1 MRVDMDWVRR
11 AFKSQPSGADPG
23 TTIGAIAGEFAA
35 PPERHAVVAALLR
48 DGAQGVEV
56 LLIQRAEH
64 ELDPWSG
71 HMALP
76 GGHGDPTDASLV
88 ATAVREISEEV
99 GLDLME
105 HAELLG
111 RLPEV
116 QARPRQLMIYPLVF
130 SLSTAPEPIPNPLEV
145 QRVVWA
151 RLDHLRAPEA
161 QSGYEI
167 RVHQQR
173 HRLPAFDVDGYT
185 VWGLTYRILVD
196 LLERVDPKLDTR
208 PEPGKI

>member
-11 AFKSQPSGADPG
+11 AFASQETGAPAAPGAARGPAADP
-23 TTIGAIAGEFAA
+23 FAA
-35 PPERHAVVAALLR
+35 PHERHAVVAALLR
-48 DGAQGVEV
+48 ERSGGVEV

-76 GGHGDPTDASLV
+76 GGHGDPTDSSLV

-99 GLDLME
+99 GLDLLQ

-116 QARPRQLMIYPLVF
+116 EARPRRITIFPLVF
-130 SLSTAPEPIPNPLEV
+130 ALSAGPEPTPNPSEV
-145 QRVVWA
+145 QHIVWA
-151 RLDHLRAPEA
+151 RLDHLRAPA
-161 QSGYEI
+161 ARSGYEI
-167 RVHQQR
+167 SVRQQR
-173 HRLPAFDVDGYT
+173 HRFPAFDVDGHT

-196 LLERVDPKLDTR
+196 LLELVEPLAPAK
-208 PEPGKI
+208 PERG

>member
-11 AFKSQPSGADPG
+11 AFASQTTGAPAAPAAGSVAAADP
-23 TTIGAIAGEFAA
+23 FAA
-35 PPERHAVVAALLR
+35 PRDRHAVVAALLR
-48 DGAQGVEV
+48 QGPEGVEV
-56 LLIQRAEH
+56 LLIQRAEQ

-76 GGHGDPTDASLV
+76 GGHGDPDDSSLV

-99 GLDLME
+99 GLDLLE
-105 HAELLG
+105 QADLLG

-116 QARPRQLMIYPLVF
+116 EARPRQLTIFPLVF
-130 SLSTAPEPIPNPLEV
+130 ALAAGPEPTPNAHEV
-145 QRVVWA
+145 QRIVWA

-161 QSGYEI
+161 RSSYEI
-167 RVHQQR
+167 TVRQQR
-173 HRLPAFDVDGYT
+173 HSFPAFDVDGYT

-196 LLERVDPKLDTR
+196 LLQLVDPAPPSS
-208 PEPGKI
+208 PEPG

>member
-11 AFKSQPSGADPG
+11 VFASQETGGPASLAGGAPQP
-23 TTIGAIAGEFAA
+23 FAA
-35 PPERHAVVAALLR
+35 PRERHAVVAALLR
-48 DGAQGVEV
+48 EGRGGVEV

-99 GLDLME
+99 GLDLE
-105 HAELLG
+105 RHAELLG

-116 QARPRQLMIYPLVF
+116 QARPRPIQIFPLVF
-130 SLSTAPEPIPNPLEV
+130 ALAPGPEPVPNPREV

-151 RLDHLRAPEA
+151 RLDHLRAPA
-161 QSGYEI
+161 ARTGYEI
-167 RVHQQR
+167 TVRQQR
-173 HRLPAFDVDGYT
+173 HRFPAFDVEGYT
-185 VWGLTYRILVD
+185 VWGLTYRILLD
-196 LLERVDPKLDTR
+196 LLARVEPASPPR
-208 PEPGKI
+208 PGPG

>member
-1 MRVDMDWVRR
+1 MRMDMDWVRR
-11 AFKSQPSGADPG
+11 AFASQKTGAPAAPRPGTEPTADP
-23 TTIGAIAGEFAA
+23 FAA
-35 PPERHAVVAALLR
+35 PEERHAVVAALLR
-48 DGAQGVEV
+48 DGRDGVEV

-88 ATAVREISEEV
+88 ATAVREIAEEV
-99 GLDLME
+99 GLDLLE

-116 QARPRQLMIYPLVF
+116 QARPRQLMIFPLVF
-130 SLSTAPEPIPNPLEV
+130 ALGTAPEPTPNPGEV
-145 QRVVWA
+145 QRIVWA
-151 RLDHLRAPEA
+151 QLDHLRAPAA

-167 RVHQQR
+167 TVRQQR
-173 HRLPAFDVDGYT
+173 HRFPAFDVDGYT

-196 LLERVDPKLDTR
+196 LLQLVEPFA
-208 PEPGKI
+208 PETP